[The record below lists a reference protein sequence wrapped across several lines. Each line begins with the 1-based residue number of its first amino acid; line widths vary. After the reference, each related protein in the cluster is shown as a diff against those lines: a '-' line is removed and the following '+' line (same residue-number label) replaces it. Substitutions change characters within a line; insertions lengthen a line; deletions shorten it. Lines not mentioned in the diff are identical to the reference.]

1 MREVN
6 PNGSRVVPGGWCSL
20 RVRVLLCYHQLSL
33 FLIVVAVF
41 IIATTGRRTKKN
53 YYYLFFLI
61 KKKTNN
67 NNNNNKWLQS
77 NSRAIS
83 DRFTAVPK
91 WFRINSRAIL
101 LNSFRFFGCRGER
114 GGDLEPKPQQ
124 QPWVKLGKKGGAY
137 RGMPG
142 KPTAVGFLFR
152 LALISCW

>member
-114 GGDLEPKPQQ
+114 GGA
-124 QPWVKLGKKGGAY
+124 GG
-137 RGMPG
+137 
-142 KPTAVGFLFR
+142 TSAVSVRFR
-152 LALISCW
+152 SDFGAVRAVTSDERRCSWFF